1 MQLFYAPDLSGK
13 PILPEDEAKHCIKIL
28 RHKTGDIIDVTDGKG
43 YFYSC
48 KILNSNNCSL
58 EIIEKRADPS
68 KRDFYFHLAVAPTK
82 SGERTDWM
90 IEKAVEFGIDELSFL
105 NCDHNERSK
114 INIERCDRIAISAMK
129 QSLKANLVKIND
141 IVPFHGF
148 IKAVKQETRFI
159 AHCDST
165 IQRKELNKSSIS
177 ENILCCIGPEGDFSK
192 PEIGLAMQN
201 GFESIKLG
209 DSRLRTETAAIAV
222 CAYLYFQ

>member
-1 MQLFYAPDLSGK
+1 MQLFYAPDLTGK
-13 PILPEDEAKHCIKIL
+13 SVLPEDEAKHCIKIL
-28 RHKTGDIIDVTDGKG
+28 RHKTGDIINVTDGKG

-58 EIIEKRADPS
+58 EILDKRADS
-68 KRDFYFHLAVAPTK
+68 NNRDFYFHLAVAPTK

-114 INIERCDRIAISAMK
+114 INIERCERIAVSAMK

-141 IVPFHGF
+141 IIPFQGLL
-148 IKAVKQETRFI
+148 KTAKEETRLI
-159 AHCDST
+159 AHCDLS
-165 IQRKELNKSSIS
+165 IQRKELNQSSIS
-177 ENILCCIGPEGDFSK
+177 KNILCCIGPEGDFSK
-192 PEIGLAMQN
+192 HEINLALQN
-201 GFESIKLG
+201 GFESIQLG